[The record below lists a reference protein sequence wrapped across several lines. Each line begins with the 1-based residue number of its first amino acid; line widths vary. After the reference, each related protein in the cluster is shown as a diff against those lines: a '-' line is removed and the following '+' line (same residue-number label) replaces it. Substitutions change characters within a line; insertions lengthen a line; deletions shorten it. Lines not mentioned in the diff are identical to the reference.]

1 MTIEE
6 LIKALE
12 KIKEDLGNIQVK
24 VQYRDEGGDYWGTD
38 DEIKLEIDT
47 EWEKEIVL
55 YRRK

>member
-12 KIKEDLGNIQVK
+12 KIKEDYGNIQVK
-24 VQYRDEGGDYWGTD
+24 VQYRDDCGDCYGSD

-47 EWEKEIVL
+47 EWEKEVVL
-55 YRRK
+55 L